1 MSEPPNLQ
9 AIAIPIPRK
18 STRGKPIAS
27 GKIKPAILM
36 APPQRGRPTRY
47 TTELAALIC
56 QRVLEHGTLLEACEM
71 HPELPGSTTV
81 YAWLSAYPEFQDKY
95 ARTRGY
101 VMEMWADEIIQTA
114 NDESLDP
121 NDRRVKID
129 TKKWL
134 MSKIAFRRY
143 GDKLIHA
150 GDRENPIQVL
160 HKAARIETLLPH
172 ELDALDAFVE
182 ARLTIIDAEPVEE
195 VKTAG

>member
-1 MSEPPNLQ
+1 
-9 AIAIPIPRK
+9 
-18 STRGKPIAS
+18 
-27 GKIKPAILM
+27 
-36 APPQRGRPTRY
+36 
-47 TTELAALIC
+47 
-56 QRVLEHGTLLEACEM
+56 
-71 HPELPGSTTV
+71 
-81 YAWLSAYPEFQDKY
+81 
-95 ARTRGY
+95 
-101 VMEMWADEIIQTA
+101 MEMWADEIIQTA
-114 NDESLDP
+114 NDELLEP

-150 GDRENPIQVL
+150 GDPENPIQVL

-195 VKTAG
+195 G